1 MDIDKLAES
10 KQRTH
15 IIYVKEPSTPEA
27 GDGTGFVVVGPNSD
41 EYQASKREAA
51 IRGVHDRENRAAPVD
66 VKTRAGAEEMVDYV
80 DTTNRAMLR
89 HCVVDWIG
97 FKRSG
102 DLVPFS
108 VKELDVVLTA
118 RPDWV
123 SVLVDG
129 IENRANFA
137 EG

>member
-27 GDGTGFVVVGPNSD
+27 ADGVGFVVVGPNSD

-51 IRGVHDRENRAAPVD
+51 IKGVHDRETRAAPVD

-80 DTTNRAMLR
+80 DASNRAMLR
-89 HCVVDWIG
+89 HCVVGWIG
-97 FKRSG
+97 FKRAG
-102 DLVPFS
+102 EEVPFS
-108 VKELDVVLTA
+108 RAEFDAVLKA

-123 SVLVDG
+123 GLLVDG